1 MQDVSYA
8 PEKIN
13 DFSMLFLFKIMVST
27 PNAMKNLLLAVNVQ
41 LSCMQFEVLSNL
53 AFVVKLLL

>member
-27 PNAMKNLLLAVNVQ
+27 PNAMKNLL
-41 LSCMQFEVLSNL
+41 
-53 AFVVKLLL
+53 